1 MIPGRRGRAPYYG
14 SNDVVPLAVAR
25 LTVLRLWTKRETAA
39 GGGAVIGGL
48 LVEGMF
54 VGVALAAPIG
64 PINVEIV
71 RRGLR
76 GGFLHGW
83 LVGVGAVSADT
94 IYCALVVSG
103 IAPLADSALL
113 RVPLYL
119 AGAAVLTFLGITGL
133 RTALFREDI
142 DTSEPEAK
150 QSYITGFLMAALNPL
165 GIVYWLSIGAALV
178 ASAVAREGRGGAP
191 ILVGG
196 VFVGILCWVTLLS
209 GMAQAGR
216 RFVSE
221 AVLRWVG
228 AVGSLMLLGFAA
240 YFGVQGVISLNRL

>member
-1 MIPGRRGRAPYYG
+1 MAQAVDRGAKATG
-14 SNDVVPLAVAR
+14 D
-25 LTVLRLWTKRETAA
+25 
-39 GGGAVIGGL
+39 GAVIGGL
-48 LVEGMF
+48 LVEGMV

-83 LVGVGAVSADT
+83 LVGFGAVSADT

-119 AGAAVLTFLGITGL
+119 AGAAVLAVLGMTRL
-133 RTALFREDI
+133 RAALAGENV
-142 DTSEPEAK
+142 DTPEPEGK
-150 QSYITGFLMAALNPL
+150 RSYITGFLMAALNPL

-178 ASAVAREGRGGAP
+178 ASAVAREGREGAP
-191 ILVGG
+191 VLGG
-196 VFVGILCWVTLLS
+196 VFFGILCWVTVLS

-216 RFVSE
+216 RYVSE
-221 AVLRWVG
+221 PILRGVG

-240 YFGVQGVISLNRL
+240 YFGVQGVMSLDHL

>member
-1 MIPGRRGRAPYYG
+1 MDRGAKATG
-14 SNDVVPLAVAR
+14 D
-25 LTVLRLWTKRETAA
+25 
-39 GGGAVIGGL
+39 GAVIGGL
-48 LVEGMF
+48 LVEGMV

-83 LVGVGAVSADT
+83 LVGFGAVSADT

-119 AGAAVLTFLGITGL
+119 AGAAVLAVLGMTGL
-133 RTALFREDI
+133 RAALAGENV
-142 DTSEPEAK
+142 DTPEPEGK
-150 QSYITGFLMAALNPL
+150 RSYITGFLMAALNPL

-178 ASAVAREGRGGAP
+178 ASAVAREGREGAP
-191 ILVGG
+191 VLVGG
-196 VFVGILCWVTLLS
+196 VFFGILCWVTVLS

-216 RFVSE
+216 RYVSE
-221 AVLRWVG
+221 PILRGVG

-240 YFGVQGVISLNRL
+240 YFGVQGVMSLDHL

>member
-1 MIPGRRGRAPYYG
+1 M
-14 SNDVVPLAVAR
+14 
-25 LTVLRLWTKRETAA
+25 
-39 GGGAVIGGL
+39 IGGL
-48 LVEGMF
+48 LVEGMV

-83 LVGVGAVSADT
+83 LVGFGAVSADT

-113 RVPLYL
+113 RAPLYL
-119 AGAAVLTFLGITGL
+119 AGAAVLAILGMTGL
-133 RTALFREDI
+133 RAALAGEDVA
-142 DTSEPEAK
+142 TPEPEGTR
-150 QSYITGFLMAALNPL
+150 SYITGFLMAALNPL

-191 ILVGG
+191 VLVGG
-196 VFVGILCWVTLLS
+196 VFFGILVWVTVLS

-216 RFVSE
+216 RYVSE
-221 AVLRWVG
+221 PVLRGVG
-228 AVGSLMLLGFAA
+228 AVGSLMLLGFAV
-240 YFGVQGVISLNRL
+240 YFGVQGVMSLDHL

>member
-1 MIPGRRGRAPYYG
+1 M
-14 SNDVVPLAVAR
+14 
-25 LTVLRLWTKRETAA
+25 
-39 GGGAVIGGL
+39 IGGL

-83 LVGVGAVSADT
+83 LVGFGAVSADT
-94 IYCALVVSG
+94 IYCVLVVSG

-113 RVPLYL
+113 RIPLYL
-119 AGAAVLTFLGITGL
+119 AGAVVLAILGLAGL
-133 RTALFREDI
+133 RAALAGKDV
-142 DTSEPEAK
+142 DSAEPEAK
-150 QSYITGFLMAALNPL
+150 QSYVAGFLMAALNPL

-196 VFVGILCWVTLLS
+196 VFFGILCWVTVLA

-221 AVLRWVG
+221 PVLRWFG

-240 YFGVQGVISLNRL
+240 YFGIQGVMSLNRL